1 MTHEP
6 RLTAAALIQ
15 HIVCDLLHQNKFP
28 YAHFPELVDLAV
40 VMTGL
45 GMLRSQFEFVKRA
58 DMFWDPTYWGVFP
71 RPFLDS
77 QALGYAHAMAAWI
90 RDNQTPDWFADL
102 PATVK
107 GPSKKS
113 LKFLLKTSDAFF
125 TPQSNGKNV
134 LDQDQSQWLKLADVK
149 SVSQQIIAI
158 RHFTPDA
165 TVAQPQ
171 SKSLLAKLRSAN
183 TPLMLHAITAIESLT
198 LNGDD
203 LVDELSHLVQH
214 PDDVVRAKSM
224 IALTKLNRLE
234 NTSISAAAK
243 MINSTA
249 KHEVFAGVFALS
261 SQPKIDDAILR
272 SVDRG
277 FLSALQT
284 CDYEFINLYAT
295 AYDRWLEQPQSHLEQ
310 LLGGDDD
317 YLEIAV
323 EALEAS
329 RETSVALG

>member
-1 MTHEP
+1 MVSEP

-28 YAHFPELVDLAV
+28 YAHFPELVDLTV

-45 GMLRSQFEFVKRA
+45 GTLRSQFEFVKRA
-58 DMFWDPTYWGVFP
+58 DTFWDPTYWGVFP

-77 QALGYAHAMAAWI
+77 QALGYAHAMAAWV
-90 RDNQTPDWFADL
+90 RELSTADWFAEL

-107 GPSKKS
+107 GPAKKS

-125 TPQSNGKNV
+125 SRQSSGKDL
-134 LDQDQSQWLKLADVK
+134 LDQGLAQWLTLAGEK
-149 SVSQQIIAI
+149 SVSKQIVAI
-158 RHFTPDA
+158 RHFTADA
-165 TVAQPQ
+165 TMVGPQ
-171 SKSLLAKLRSAN
+171 SKLLLAKLRSAN
-183 TPLMLHAITAIESLT
+183 TPLMLHAITAIESLK
-198 LNGDD
+198 LDGDD
-203 LVDELSHLVQH
+203 LADELSHLVEH
-214 PDDVVRAKSM
+214 PDDVVRAKAM
-224 IALTKLNRLE
+224 IALTKLNRLD
-234 NTSISAAAK
+234 SASVSSAAK

-261 SQPKIDDAILR
+261 SQPTIDDAGLR

-277 FLSALQT
+277 FVNALQT
-284 CDYEFINLYAT
+284 CDYEFINLYVT
-295 AYDRWLEQPQSHLEQ
+295 AYDRWLEQPQEHLEQ
-310 LLGGDDD
+310 LLDGDDD